1 MTKLEKKET
10 NGKFIK
16 NEFNKT
22 AKKFLM
28 TYDNVDGSEKKYL
41 SLNKTANIKINKTK
55 IKQK

>member
-22 AKKFLM
+22 ANKFLM
-28 TYDNVDGSEKKYL
+28 TYD
-41 SLNKTANIKINKTK
+41 K
-55 IKQK
+55 IKC

>member
-22 AKKFLM
+22 ANKFLIK
-28 TYDNVDGSEKKYL
+28 YNNVDGSE
-41 SLNKTANIKINKTK
+41 NKFFVIK
-55 IKQK
+55 